1 MGIAG
6 FVIGLIGIFFLS
18 FILSPLSLIFGII
31 AIFLIFR
38 LKNLLGTKTDF
49 EETSVKQDNKKE
61 KFSNIIPLKSSKK
74 SEEINRYNDEIKKI
88 KEVDASFEIEEFLI
102 GSRTFFEMVLK
113 SFVNG
118 NLDNIKDFIKPSV
131 LNNFKTAIDERNKEQ
146 ETLIIDLK
154 SIQKN
159 EILSSKITKTTLSIT
174 VGYESFQV
182 KALLDKNDELIDGD
196 IDKEILVKD
205 AWVFERKIKNDN
217 PNWTL
222 VETKSN

>member
-1 MGIAG
+1 MQNG
-6 FVIGLIGIFFLS
+6 FPYLDI
-18 FILSPLSLIFGII
+18 LIFGII

-38 LKNLLGTKTDF
+38 LKNVLGTKTDF
-49 EETSVKQDNKKE
+49 QETSVKKDNKKE
-61 KFSNIIPLKSSKK
+61 KLSNVIPLKSIKK
-74 SEEINRYNDEIKKI
+74 SEDIDLNNDEIKKI
-88 KEVDASFEIEEFLI
+88 KEADSSFEMEDFLT

-113 SFVNG
+113 SFVDG

-131 LNNFKTAIDERNKEQ
+131 LKNFKIAIDERNKEQ

-154 SIQKN
+154 SIQNNK
-159 EILSSKITKTTLSIT
+159 ILSSKITKTTLSIT

-205 AWVFERKIKNDN
+205 VWVFERKIKNDN

>member
-1 MGIAG
+1 MQNG
-6 FVIGLIGIFFLS
+6 FPYLDI
-18 FILSPLSLIFGII
+18 LIFGII

-38 LKNLLGTKTDF
+38 LKNVLGTKTDF
-49 EETSVKQDNKKE
+49 DETSVTQDNKKE
-61 KFSNIIPLKSSKK
+61 KLSNVIPLKSSKK
-74 SEEINRYNDEIKKI
+74 SEDIDINYDEIKKI
-88 KEVDASFEIEEFLI
+88 KEADSSFEIEEFLI

-113 SFVNG
+113 SFVDG

-131 LNNFKTAIDERNKEQ
+131 LRNFKTAIDERNKEQ

-159 EILSSKITKTTLSIT
+159 KILSSKITKTTLNIT

-196 IDKEILVKD
+196 INKEILVKD

>member
-1 MGIAG
+1 MQNG
-6 FVIGLIGIFFLS
+6 FPYLDI
-18 FILSPLSLIFGII
+18 LIFGII

-38 LKNLLGTKTDF
+38 LKNVLGTKTDF

-61 KFSNIIPLKSSKK
+61 KLSNVISLKSNKK
-74 SEEINRYNDEIKKI
+74 PEYFDINYNEIKKI
-88 KEVDASFEIEEFLI
+88 KEADPSFEIEDFLT

-113 SFVNG
+113 SFVDG
-118 NLDNIKDFIKPSV
+118 NLDNIRDFIKPSV
-131 LNNFKTAIDERNKEQ
+131 LKNFKTAIDERNKEQ

-174 VGYESFQV
+174 VGYETFQV

-196 IDKEILVKD
+196 INKEILVKD